1 MQKRFYI
8 GEGPEAAAIAAE
20 ILKGKAV
27 EREGS
32 ARLLAFAK
40 ELGFSDVWSCR
51 SLGTTRVGGVVSA
64 EKLST
69 DEEKARGVKLY
80 SRMSDGSGWA
90 YSPRRNVKAGKDL
103 ARMVEEANKS
113 IFDASWFIV
122 TRTGMAQDVCERGC
136 LRFAVAACI
145 EERIL
150 VKVPVGERKNAPTP
164 PTWLR
169 ECKESEF
176 LAALGQ

>member
-20 ILKGKAV
+20 ILKGEAAD
-27 EREGS
+27 REGK
-32 ARLLAFAK
+32 ARFLAFAK
-40 ELGFSDVWSCR
+40 ERGFFETWSY
-51 SLGTTRVGGVVSA
+51 SSWGTIRVGGVVSA

-69 DEEKARGVKLY
+69 DEEKARGVKLH
-80 SRMSDGSGWA
+80 SCMNDGSGWA
-90 YSPRRNVKAGKDL
+90 YSPRRNVKAGKEL
-103 ARMVEEANKS
+103 AKMVEEANKS
-113 IFDASWFIV
+113 IFDASGLIV

-136 LRFAVAACI
+136 LCFAVAACI
-145 EERIL
+145 GERIL

-176 LAALGQ
+176 LAALGK